1 MKITFL
7 VFIMVFGSIPILWAQ
22 EAKSGL
28 VELSD
33 SVGTVIDKTE
43 KETFGLFP
51 DIKGF
56 DSAQFFRI
64 SDSKYRLSYT
74 YRDAAGLHTKSN
86 KISSQTLELT
96 RLHVKMTEKYQKVK
110 KLKSINPDLE
120 ADFLY
125 QLALKYASQTK
136 YKIAS
141 TLFSDLISDYPN
153 SVYAQDLKG
162 SQKNINRMWKTKKAL
177 FWKGSLQDKSGRN
190 EIMIFSGYYGL
201 WLGIATPLALKAD
214 SPQLFAL
221 GLILGG
227 RRSMI
232 TTNQFTKDSDISDG
246 RATII
251 CLGGHWG
258 TWQGIGW
265 AVVAEME
272 GNEVVG
278 IGELGGLLGI
288 GAATLI
294 SNNYDFSTGHAGLT
308 NSGLHWGAWSGLV
321 LGNIFHSDDLVRD
334 MLIGSNVFILGTA
347 LTTKNVQ
354 MSNTRIRLI
363 NLSGVVGAVLGFGI
377 DMFAEVDDISTAM
390 AIAGLGS
397 VAGAILGKNL
407 TKDFDKGKDLTSL
420 NRRQS
425 LSTYATGRTKKS
437 WKLSPYLTMKR
448 YPYHSKNIIPCIG
461 IQISS

>member
-33 SVGTVIDKTE
+33 SVGTVIDKNE
-43 KETFGLFP
+43 KETFRLFP

-56 DSAQFFRI
+56 ESAQFIRI
-64 SDSKYRLSYT
+64 SDSKYRMDYT
-74 YRDAAGLHTKSN
+74 YRDAKGLHNKSN
-86 KISSQTLELT
+86 KVSPDALELT
-96 RLHVKMTEKYQKVK
+96 RLHIKMTESYQKTN
-110 KLKSINPDLE
+110 KLKPINPDLE
-120 ADFLY
+120 ADLIY
-125 QLALKYASQTK
+125 QLALKYAAQTN
-136 YKIAS
+136 YELAS
-141 TLFSDLISDYPN
+141 KLFSDLISDYPQ
-153 SVYAQDLKG
+153 SSYAQELKG
-162 SQKNINRMWKTKKAL
+162 SHKDIKRMWKTKKAL
-177 FWKGSLQDKSGRN
+177 FWKGSLLDHSGRN
-190 EIMIFSGYYGL
+190 EIMIFSGYYGV
-201 WLGIATPLALKAD
+201 WLGIATPLAFKTD
-214 SPQLFAL
+214 SPQVFAL
-221 GLILGG
+221 GLILGAPL
-227 RRSMI
+227 SLTTTYHI
-232 TTNQFTKDSDISDG
+232 TKQADISDG
-246 RATII
+246 RAKII